1 MTSIRIKIIVCFFL
15 LNFSIASALQNKQDT
30 TSQSEDQKLPP
41 KTSIIEDSI
50 ADTDN
55 ALLKYSEAYYNVNQL
70 NDGIGFP
77 PAKYNLTS
85 PQATLEHFIV
95 TSRNKNF
102 KAAAYALNFNLLSD
116 NISIKDAAILAEKL
130 NFVIEQRV
138 SLSWD
143 DLPDRP
149 DGQVDISTN
158 TNKAVAGKPRR
169 SINFGKIDLNGKDV
183 SLRLQRIKYKDE
195 GPIWLISSQ
204 TVENIEPL
212 YKEYGPRK
220 LDRIIPEWISFHF
233 LGLPIWK
240 VIGTILL
247 LILAYFI
254 SKLVSYLIHKIFAN
268 TKRRWLRDIANKLS
282 SPAGAAVGILIF
294 YILLNNL
301 ISFSG
306 PLARGI
312 YAVLLITVISIF
324 TWLIMRIIDYAMDFF
339 AERKIGDISAEENGQ
354 ARKMLTYVSVARR
367 IFIFIVVIVAA
378 SVILSQFPSLEKLG
392 ISLMASA
399 GIATV
404 VVGIAAQSTLGN
416 IIAGVQIALTKPVRI
431 GDAVIIEGAY
441 GFVEDIRFT
450 FMVVR
455 TWDLR
460 RKVIPLKS
468 VISESFDNLSMT
480 DSQSILE
487 IELHADYRID
497 VSKVRKKFT
506 ELVKNSEEWDGEKEP
521 MVQVEAMNETVLKIR
536 CLCSGKDYPT
546 AWDLHCKVREDL
558 MKYISQLE
566 EGIYLSRNRI
576 EIDRKEKNSDS

>member
-1 MTSIRIKIIVCFFL
+1 
-15 LNFSIASALQNKQDT
+15 
-30 TSQSEDQKLPP
+30 
-41 KTSIIEDSI
+41 
-50 ADTDN
+50 
-55 ALLKYSEAYYNVNQL
+55 
-70 NDGIGFP
+70 
-77 PAKYNLTS
+77 
-85 PQATLEHFIV
+85 
-95 TSRNKNF
+95 
-102 KAAAYALNFNLLSD
+102 
-116 NISIKDAAILAEKL
+116 
-130 NFVIEQRV
+130 
-138 SLSWD
+138 
-143 DLPDRP
+143 
-149 DGQVDISTN
+149 
-158 TNKAVAGKPRR
+158 
-169 SINFGKIDLNGKDV
+169 
-183 SLRLQRIKYKDE
+183 
-195 GPIWLISSQ
+195 
-204 TVENIEPL
+204 
-212 YKEYGPRK
+212 
-220 LDRIIPEWISFHF
+220 
-233 LGLPIWK
+233 
-240 VIGTILL
+240 
-247 LILAYFI
+247 
-254 SKLVSYLIHKIFAN
+254 
-268 TKRRWLRDIANKLS
+268 
-282 SPAGAAVGILIF
+282 
-294 YILLNNL
+294 
-301 ISFSG
+301 
-306 PLARGI
+306 
-312 YAVLLITVISIF
+312 
-324 TWLIMRIIDYAMDFF
+324 
-339 AERKIGDISAEENGQ
+339 
-354 ARKMLTYVSVARR
+354 
-367 IFIFIVVIVAA
+367 
-378 SVILSQFPSLEKLG
+378 
-392 ISLMASA
+392 MASA